1 MNQEIKLQ
9 GDLDIARGA
18 LTQTPSGEINRAMRA
33 LGGARGVFGE
43 YLREQLVEV
52 RDEIA
57 RMPEEAMRPRAAPTR
72 DDRGAPAAFRCRSG
86 AAVVRSRPADGRL
99 RAAGGRGRRPSRR
112 RAEAEVPKQR
122 TTQRR

>member
-43 YLREQLVEV
+43 FLREQLVEV

-57 RMPEEAMRPRAAPTR
+57 RMPEEATRREQKERVRGGERAAWDASR
-72 DDRGAPAAFRCRSG
+72 
-86 AAVVRSRPADGRL
+86 RPARALSCRL
-99 RAAGGRGRRPSRR
+99 
-112 RAEAEVPKQR
+112 
-122 TTQRR
+122 TQR